1 MANKRKMHKKIS
13 KKGVYIV
20 GGIFCVLVLFVVS
33 VQIFGTGKNTTRSE
47 KDILLRNPQAP
58 GFYIR
63 PPDWVRD
70 STTKMQYRYDEET
83 GLYYFKD
90 ANGREFIY
98 DPVNQRIIGK
108 NEKTGEEYIYDIRTG
123 ALVTIDKDGNVID
136 TPEHIARYFDNA
148 IALADMLGGNLSS
161 EEILSM
167 GLDGVIQVDGTSGTN
182 IRNQAKLDKESLI
195 LTPEVPP
202 ESTPA
207 QQGVSNIDDLFNPN
221 RSGIV
226 QSLTDGT
233 QSGSSGGG
241 SSEKDM
247 SSFLYDPP
255 STPDFGNLI
264 DSITGGGVP
273 GGSVESFYSGVNNQ
287 FGKQGFLE
295 SQKNSSS
302 FAGSGREMSNGTTVE
317 GYTGSVVSRNGNTTY
332 SVPTQYQIDSGTIIP
347 VVLQTGVNTDL
358 PGQLI
363 GVATRNIYDSLTGTD
378 IIIPQG
384 TKFFATYSSNIAFN
398 QNRVLVAWNYLIRP
412 DGIGMSIPGLQGV
425 DAEGFAGYKDQVNR
439 HWWQKIGAVGLATL
453 MNIGTASMS
462 GLTPEEDLATS
473 EAMRA
478 ITTATGSVINNIM
491 NRQPTLILESGQTVN
506 IFVNESFSLK
516 PFYF

>member
-13 KKGVYIV
+13 KKGVYVV
-20 GGIFCVLVLFVVS
+20 GGIFCVLVLFVVG
-33 VQIFGTGKNTTRSE
+33 VQIFSTGKRVTRSE
-47 KDILLRNPQAP
+47 KEILLRNPQAP

-70 STTKMQYRYDEET
+70 NTTKMQYRYDEET

-148 IALADMLGGNLSS
+148 IALADMLSGNLSS
-161 EEILSM
+161 EEISSM

-182 IRNQAKLDKESLI
+182 IRNQAKVDMESAI
-195 LTPEVPP
+195 LTSEVPQ
-202 ESTPA
+202 ESTPS
-207 QQGVSNIDDLFNPN
+207 QQVTSHLDDLFNPN
-221 RSGIV
+221 RSGTV
-226 QSLTDGT
+226 LPPSDGT
-233 QSGSSGGG
+233 QNSSSNGFSKDKGI
-241 SSEKDM
+241 SSV
-247 SSFLYDPP
+247 LYDPP

-273 GGSVESFYSGVNNQ
+273 GGIVESVYSGVNDQ
-287 FGKQGFLE
+287 SGKQNFLE

-302 FAGSGREMSNGTTVE
+302 FAGSERELNPNSTLE
-317 GYTGSVVSRNGNTTY
+317 EYSGSAVSRNGNTTY
-332 SVPTQYQIDSGTIIP
+332 SVPAQYQIDSGTIIP

-425 DAEGFAGYKDQVNR
+425 DAEGFSGYKDKVNR
-439 HWWQKIGAVGLATL
+439 HWLQKIGAVGLATV
-453 MNIGTASMS
+453 MNIADASIQ
-462 GLTPEEDLATS
+462 GLTPEEDLVTS
-473 EAMRA
+473 EALDA
-478 ITTATGSVINNIM
+478 ITTAVGSVVHNIM